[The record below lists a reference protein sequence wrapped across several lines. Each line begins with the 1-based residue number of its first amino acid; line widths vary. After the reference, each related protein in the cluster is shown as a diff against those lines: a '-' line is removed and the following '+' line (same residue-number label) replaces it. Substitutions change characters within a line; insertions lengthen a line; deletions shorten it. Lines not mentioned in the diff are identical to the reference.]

1 MRNRARRGAGS
12 TVRSAAVLAAL
23 ALVVSACSSDDTTDA
38 KATSSAAVAASSSA
52 SATAP
57 ASAPESSA
65 AESAPAETSS
75 SAVATSAAPEASPS
89 TADLSAELT
98 WWDTSDPKNEG
109 PAFKELIGKFNAV
122 NPNVKINYQS
132 VPFGEAQNK
141 FKTAAAAKSGA
152 PDILRAEVAWVPEF
166 AALGHLYELDGTKLT
181 ENADDFLAAPTGST
195 KFDGKTYGVP
205 QVTDSLALLYNK
217 KLFTAAGL
225 DPAAPPKT
233 WAEVETAAKALK
245 AKAKVDGIYVNAGGY
260 FILPFI
266 YGEGGDLL
274 DTSNKTI
281 TVNSAEAVKGM
292 QIAADLV
299 TSGAAV
305 KPPAQDSYG
314 TMMTLFKEQK
324 VAMIING
331 PWEVNGIKSADA
343 FGGLENLGVAP
354 VPAGSKKAGAPVGG
368 HDYVIWSGMDPKK
381 ADAAIAF
388 IDFMSSAES
397 QAFLA
402 DKLGLLPTRKSAY
415 DVASVKANPIISA
428 FQPVMEV
435 AVERA
440 WIPEGGNLFGPLD
453 EATTKVLS
461 QGGDAK
467 AALDGVAKR
476 YQTEIVKEY
485 KAP

>member
-1 MRNRARRGAGS
+1 MRVLARRGAGS
-12 TVRSAAVLAAL
+12 TVRSAAVLVGL
-23 ALVVSACSSDDTTDA
+23 ALVASGCSGDDTTA
-38 KATSSAAVAASSSA
+38 TKAPASTPAAAASTVSASAPASSAQASEAASSAPETSSAAAAS
-52 SATAP
+52 
-57 ASAPESSA
+57 
-65 AESAPAETSS
+65 
-75 SAVATSAAPEASPS
+75 SAAPEASPA
-89 TADLSAELT
+89 TADLAAELT

-109 PAFKELIGKFNAV
+109 PTFKELITKFNAAY
-122 NPNVKINYQS
+122 PNVKINYQS
-132 VPFGEAQNK
+132 VPFGDAQNK

-152 PDILRAEVAWVPEF
+152 PDIMRAEVAWVPEF
-166 AALGHLYELDGTKLT
+166 AALGHLFDLDGTKLT
-181 ENADDFLAAPTGST
+181 ENADDFLPAPVGST

-217 KLFTAAGL
+217 ELFTKAGL
-225 DPAAPPKT
+225 DPANPPKT

-245 AKAKVDGIYVNAGGY
+245 EKAKVDGIFIMPGGY
-260 FILPFI
+260 FVLPFI
-266 YGEGGDLL
+266 YGEGGNLL
-274 DTSNKTI
+274 DTETKTI
-281 TVNSAEAVKGM
+281 KVNSAESVKGM

-299 TSGAAV
+299 KSGTAV
-305 KPPAQDSYG
+305 KPPAQDGYG

-331 PWEVNGIKSADA
+331 PWEVNGIKAA
-343 FGGLENLGVAP
+343 TTFGGLENLGVAP
-354 VPAGSKKAGAPVGG
+354 VPAGSVKAGAPVGG

-381 ADAAIAF
+381 SDAAIAF

-415 DVASVKANPIISA
+415 EIESVKSNPIISA

-461 QGGDAK
+461 QGGDPK
-467 AALDGVAKR
+467 AALDAVAKR
-476 YQTEIVKEY
+476 YQSEIVKGY
-485 KAP
+485 K